1 MEMEIN
7 LHDADHKSMMATM
20 SVYGEIPFKN
30 LCICNKWNDFDQ
42 TLYVAPATLVHL
54 SLFK

>member
-7 LHDADHKSMMATM
+7 LHDADHKTKMATM
-20 SVYGEIPFKN
+20 PVYGEIPFKN
-30 LCICNKWNDFDQ
+30 LCICNKWNDFDE
-42 TLYVAPATLVHL
+42 TLYVAPVTLVHL